1 MVRIGVV
8 SSADELK
15 LWHDWEY
22 NKQRHSTWVNS
33 LEVLM
38 DVDQSAYCSED
49 PHSRRVNQGANSL
62 WDVCAAAFFE
72 EGGFDVLLNL
82 LDPKAFADLA
92 ADKVPNKIF
101 IFSCQMLAV
110 HITFHFFVCGACR
123 WWTRSMYF
131 TVKSQEF

>member
-92 ADKVPNKIF
+92 ADKVTN
-101 IFSCQMLAV
+101 IFSCQILAV
-110 HITFHFFVCGACR
+110 HI
-123 WWTRSMYF
+123 
-131 TVKSQEF
+131 